1 MLLVKEQ
8 YFYCPDS
15 KSHLFHSSVMGVQ
28 YYLVLETMLVK
39 FKIFFV
45 VVGVQ

>member
-1 MLLVKEQ
+1 MLLVREHI
-8 YFYCPDS
+8 YSPDI
-15 KSHLFHSSVMGVQ
+15 KSHLFYSSVMGVR

-45 VVGVQ
+45 VVGGQ

>member
-8 YFYCPDS
+8 YIYSPDS
-15 KSHLFHSSVMGVQ
+15 KSHLSHSSVMGVQ

-39 FKIFFV
+39 FKIFL
-45 VVGVQ
+45 VVGGVQ

>member
-1 MLLVKEQ
+1 MLLVKEHI
-8 YFYCPDS
+8 YSPNS
-15 KSHLFHSSVMGVQ
+15 KSHLFYSSVMGVQ

-45 VVGVQ
+45 VGGVQ